1 MPMKNPPHPGLHLRD
16 EIDALGLSVSKAADA
31 FGITRSQLHRVL
43 AGQSAIS
50 AEMALRLETVIGS
63 TADMWLRLQAA
74 YDVAQV
80 RMRADTIIHGLSRL
94 AVPA

>member
-1 MPMKNPPHPGLHLRD
+1 MPMKTPSHPGLHVRE

-31 FGITRSQLHRVL
+31 LGITRSQLHRIL

-74 YDVAQV
+74 YDVAEV
-80 RMRADTIIHGLSRL
+80 RRRADSIIHGLSRL
-94 AVPA
+94 QVSA

>member
-1 MPMKNPPHPGLHLRD
+1 MKNPPHPGLHVRD
-16 EIDALGLSVSKAADA
+16 EIDALGRSVSKAADA
-31 FGITRSQLHRVL
+31 LGATRSQLHRVL

-50 AEMALRLETVIGS
+50 AEMALQLETVIGS

-80 RMRADTIIHGLSRL
+80 RMRADSIIKGLSRL
-94 AVPA
+94 AVSA

>member
-1 MPMKNPPHPGLHLRD
+1 MPMKNPPHPGLHVRD
-16 EIDALGLSVSKAADA
+16 EIDVLGLSVSKAADA
-31 FGITRSQLHRVL
+31 LGITRSQLHRVL
-43 AGQSAIS
+43 AGKSAIS

-74 YDVAQV
+74 YDVAQA
-80 RMRADTIIHGLSRL
+80 RMRVDTIIHGLSRL

>member
-1 MPMKNPPHPGLHLRD
+1 MPMKNPPHPGLHVRE
-16 EIDALGLSVSKAADA
+16 EIDALGLSVSKAAQA
-31 FGITRSQLHRVL
+31 LGITRSQLHRVL
-43 AGQSAIS
+43 AGSAIS

-80 RMRADTIIHGLSRL
+80 RTRADSIIRGLSRL
-94 AVPA
+94 PISA